1 MMKIKLVKTT
11 SPISSGTG
19 RKLQVILEL
28 SSGPRTK
35 IKMLGLVNRKYISS
49 EEVKKMNGAEII
61 AVIGALEEILD
72 LLDD

>member
-1 MMKIKLVKTT
+1 MMNL
-11 SPISSGTG
+11 
-19 RKLQVILEL
+19 
-28 SSGPRTK
+28 
-35 IKMLGLVNRKYISS
+35 NDWKYISS